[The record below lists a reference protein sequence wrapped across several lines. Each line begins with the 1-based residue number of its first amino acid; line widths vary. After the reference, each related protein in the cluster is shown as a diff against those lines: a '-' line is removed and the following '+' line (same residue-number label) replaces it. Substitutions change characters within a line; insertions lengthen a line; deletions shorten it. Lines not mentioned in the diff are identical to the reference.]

1 MVRGLRIPIS
11 LPGQDPNDGPK
22 TPGQWLNANAF
33 NFPEP
38 FTWGTAPRNVARGPG
53 LAKVDLAVQRNFRL
67 WNDHR
72 LELRVEVFNLLN
84 RANFFQPGRVWGGPS
99 FGVITGALDPRDV
112 QLGFKYSF

>member
-1 MVRGLRIPIS
+1 MTVRRPRSMVECQCVR
-11 LPGQDPNDGPK
+11 
-22 TPGQWLNANAF
+22 
-33 NFPEP
+33 FPEP

-53 LAKVDLAVQRNFRL
+53 LAKVDLAVQRNFRM
-67 WNDHR
+67 WNGHR

-84 RANFFQPGRVWGGPS
+84 RANFFQPGRVWGSPS